1 MRAALLGL
9 LLAIATLAMS
19 PAWGQATTRLC
30 SAKEQLGPA
39 CLIGHKNLLVRP
51 TEPMFWHLETFR
63 STKEAQRAVGPNS
76 TVAKAYGKTWLFT
89 IERRNWRS
97 RGGRHV
103 AAIGPLALEPAP
115 SYSVHYL
122 RAIFTPGMTAPLHIH
137 SGPEAFYALT
147 GDSCLETPD
156 GVQVA
161 RGPGNTLLVK
171 GGPPMQLMALG
182 KDLRRAF
189 AAIVHD
195 SRYPPT
201 TLISNWRPR
210 GLCAREFERDRRR

>member
-1 MRAALLGL
+1 L
-9 LLAIATLAMS
+9 S
-19 PAWGQATTRLC
+19 
-30 SAKEQLGPA
+30 
-39 CLIGHKNLLVRP
+39 
-51 TEPMFWHLETFR
+51 
-63 STKEAQRAVGPNS
+63 
-76 TVAKAYGKTWLFT
+76 VANG
-89 IERRNWRS
+89 
-97 RGGRHV
+97 
-103 AAIGPLALEPAP
+103 GPLALEPAP
-115 SYSVHYL
+115 AYSVHYL

-182 KDLRRAF
+182 KVPRRAF

-195 SRYPPT
+195 SRHPPT
-201 TLISNWRPR
+201 TLINDWQPQ
-210 GLCAREFERDRRR
+210 GLCAREFARDRR